1 MIGRQTPEEVRAAA
15 RRRIIWPVVTA
26 VASTIVAGAV
36 VLLLPQLTD
45 AVVRGDLIALGAL
58 TIWFW
63 LRVMSLIYPS
73 DQSTR
78 LIQRLLRPRRA
89 QVERLRELEQLE
101 TAVILATSSGY
112 ESHYRLRKL
121 LREIAAQ
128 RLERH
133 NIEIDRDPEKVMEM
147 LGNDLSRLMRW
158 TAQPPERN
166 APGIAAADLAVFV
179 DRLEAL

>member
-1 MIGRQTPEEVRAAA
+1 MIGRQTPEEDRAAA

-26 VASTIVAGAV
+26 VVSTIVAGAG

-45 AVVRGDLIALGAL
+45 AVVRGYLIALGAL
-58 TIWFW
+58 SIWFW

-73 DQSTR
+73 DQSAR
-78 LIQRLLRPRRA
+78 LIRRMLRPRRV

-121 LREIAAQ
+121 LREIATQ

-133 NIEIDRDPEKVMEM
+133 NIAIDRDPEKVVGI
-147 LGNDLSRLMRW
+147 LGHDLSRLIRW

-166 APGIAAADLAVFV
+166 APGIATADIAVFV
-179 DRLEAL
+179 DHLEAL

>member
-1 MIGRQTPEEVRAAA
+1 LIGRQTPEEDRAAA

-26 VASTIVAGAV
+26 VASTIVVGAG
-36 VLLLPQLTD
+36 VLLLPQWVD
-45 AVVRGDLIALGAL
+45 ALVRGYLIVLGGL

-78 LIQRLLRPRRA
+78 LIQRLLRPRRVH
-89 QVERLRELEQLE
+89 VERLRELEQLE
-101 TAVILATSSGY
+101 TAVMLATSSGY
-112 ESHYRLRKL
+112 ESHVRLRKL
-121 LREIAAQ
+121 FREIATQ

-133 NIEIDRDPEKVMEM
+133 NIEIDRDPEKVLAI
-147 LGNDLSRLMRW
+147 LGTDLSRLIKW

-166 APGIAAADLAVFV
+166 APGIAAADVAVFV